1 MARVVLGYSDLDVD
15 VVVPVDVAVH
25 LADALALQTDGLVHL
40 AAGGDLGSI
49 RRLQRFDVMAF
60 W

>member
-40 AAGGDLGSI
+40 QPAGIWGASGDYSGL
-49 RRLQRFDVMAF
+49 M
-60 W
+60 